1 MYFDP
6 STSAPYSTTLT
17 GMSTTNPLKLT
28 PMTPAEEAFE
38 REKAAITSYEEGWDR
53 WDGPIWPV
61 GYVQCRMR
69 TSSSSS

>member
-28 PMTPAEEAFE
+28 PMNLP
-38 REKAAITSYEEGWDR
+38 KQ
-53 WDGPIWPV
+53 P
-61 GYVQCRMR
+61 
-69 TSSSSS
+69 SSAKKPP